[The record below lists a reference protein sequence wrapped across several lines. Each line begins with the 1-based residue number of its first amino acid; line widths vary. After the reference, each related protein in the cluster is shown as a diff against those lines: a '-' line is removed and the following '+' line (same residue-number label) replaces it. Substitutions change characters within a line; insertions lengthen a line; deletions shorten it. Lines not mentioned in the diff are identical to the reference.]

1 MITRQSLGLA
11 YLGLALSALFWAGNA
26 VFARAS
32 VGLIP
37 PFALSF
43 WRWSLAL
50 LFLLPF
56 ALPHVRREWRLAA
69 AHWRQLLWLALLSI
83 GSYNTLLYLAAQ
95 STTAVNIT
103 LVSATMPIA
112 IVLMARVLL
121 GQRLH
126 AWQWA
131 GILVAL
137 CGMAAIV
144 LLGAPQAAMPA
155 QLNPGDII
163 MVLAVLIWGLYS
175 VLLRRK
181 PLALHPLTILLSLIV
196 LGLPAILPFYV
207 WELATQGPFALT
219 SATASIILYT
229 AIFPSLLAY
238 LFWNHGV
245 AVVGPSQSGMFI
257 YLVPVFTALVAG
269 AALGEHVQ
277 AHHLIGG
284 ALILTGLYLSTRL
297 PINRP

>member
-43 WRWSLAL
+43 WRWALAL
-50 LFLLPF
+50 LFLMPF
-56 ALPHVRREWRLAA
+56 ALPHVRREWRLVAT
-69 AHWRQLLWLALLSI
+69 HWRQLLLLALLSI

-95 STTAVNIT
+95 TTTAVNIT

-121 GQRLH
+121 GQRLNV
-126 AWQWA
+126 WQWA

-144 LLGAPQAAMPA
+144 FLGAPQAAVSA
-155 QLNPGDII
+155 RLNPGDVI

-175 VLLRRK
+175 VMLRRK
-181 PLALHPLTILLSLIV
+181 PLALHPLTILMALIAF
-196 LGLPAILPFYV
+196 GLPVILPFYV

-219 SATASIILYT
+219 SATVPIILYT

-245 AVVGPSQSGMFI
+245 AVAGPGQAGMFI

-269 AALGEHVQ
+269 AALGERLQ
-277 AHHLIGG
+277 AHHLTGG
-284 ALILTGLYLSTRL
+284 ALILGGLYLSTRM
-297 PINRP
+297 PISRP